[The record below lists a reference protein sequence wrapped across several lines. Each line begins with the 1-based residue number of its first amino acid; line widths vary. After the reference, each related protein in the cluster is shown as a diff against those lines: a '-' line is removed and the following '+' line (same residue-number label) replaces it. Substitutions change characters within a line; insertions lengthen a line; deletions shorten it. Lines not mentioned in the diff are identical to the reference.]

1 MANSFVQYTGDG
13 STTNFT
19 VSFGYISTDHV
30 TVKVNAVTTSFTWLD
45 ATTVVV
51 SPAPANGAT
60 VEIRRAT
67 PTTTPVVDFQDAGT
81 VTAAQLDLNTLQMLY
96 ISQEAADDTESA
108 AASAT
113 NAAASAT
120 LASNY
125 ALKTDGYVSGTDNS
139 AKSWAV
145 GGTGNGQPADGDA
158 KSWATKVGAYVTGA
172 LMSAKEWAVGTLMR
186 GLDGGGS
193 AKDWANYVGGTVDN
207 AEYSAKKYAQDAA
220 TVVLTTVK
228 RVSTVAALK
237 AISVPTTEDVV
248 EVLGYYS
255 SGDGGGG
262 LFYWDS
268 ASADAD
274 NGGTILLPNSSPA
287 SGRWKRMYVGRVI
300 NVRWFGAVGDGSTD
314 DYAAIAATITLLPSN
329 GGVVYFPASS
339 GAYVFATALNLS
351 GKFDITFRGDAEGG
365 NGGLGLPSSITYTG
379 TGASSAING
388 VSSNALVFENLHIS
402 YSSALFTGRLIDLRG
417 DATRDG
423 AFHRISNCTVGSNGG
438 TRTAQTLVDLD
449 GAIEFTAEHSHFED
463 AEMAIR
469 GKDATGR
476 NYSNAVRILA
486 CEFINT
492 VQAPIQN
499 AGEAWLI
506 DGNVFEPLSGGGA
519 GAYASTASCF
529 NLVIA
534 NSWMGDATASGTWI
548 STAGEAVVVRDNYIS
563 GGVTG
568 ISLSGYAWTITG
580 NNFASLTNGVVFN
593 VAGGNTEGL
602 VLHGNRFQSSVTNNT
617 VDLGNAAVSYK
628 TVAGNLPTAS
638 EQSLAAA
645 SGYKKLPDG
654 LCIQWGSVSLA
665 GASAAVTFPVTF
677 TTVFQVTLGLSSPP
691 GTSTSVWESALA
703 TTGFTANV
711 TSGPANVRWIAVGLL
726 H

>member
-13 STTNFT
+13 TTTNFT
-19 VSFGYISTDHV
+19 VPFGYISTDHV

-67 PTTTPVVDFQDAGT
+67 PTTAAVVDFQDAGT
-81 VTAAQLDLNTLQMLY
+81 VTAAQLDLNTTQMLY

-113 NAAASAT
+113 NAADSAT

-145 GGTGNGQPADGDA
+145 GGTGDGQPADGDA

-186 GLDGGGS
+186 GLADGGS

-237 AISVPTTEDVV
+237 ALSVPTTEDVV

-268 ASADAD
+268 ASASAD
-274 NGGTILLPNSSPA
+274 NAGTVIQPDSLPNTGRWLRRY
-287 SGRWKRMYVGRVI
+287 SGRVV
-300 NVRWFGAVGDGSTD
+300 NVRWFGAKGDGATN
-314 DYAAIAATITLLPSN
+314 DYAAIAAAVALLPSN

-339 GAYVFATALNLS
+339 GAYPFATPINLS

-365 NGGLGLPSSITYTG
+365 NGGLGLPSSVVYTG
-379 TGASSAING
+379 TGDASGING

-402 YSSALFTGRLIDLRG
+402 YSSASFTGRLLDLRG
-417 DATRDG
+417 DATRSG

-463 AEMAIR
+463 AAMAIR
-469 GKDATGR
+469 GKDAAGR
-476 NYSNAVRILA
+476 NYSNIVRIVG

-492 VQAPIQN
+492 TQAPIQD

-506 DGNVFEPLSGGGA
+506 QGCTFEPLSTAAA
-519 GAYASTASCF
+519 GAFANPGKSCF
-529 NLVIA
+529 NLTIE
-534 NSWMGDATASGTWI
+534 NCWMGDANATGDWI
-548 STAGEAVVVRDNYIS
+548 NATGEAVTVRDNFFS
-563 GGVTG
+563 TGLTG
-568 ISLSGYAWTITG
+568 IDLNGYSFSIVG
-580 NNFASLTNGVVFN
+580 NNFASMTNGIKFDT
-593 VAGGNTEGL
+593 AAGNTEG
-602 VLHGNRFQSSVTNNT
+602 VRIQGNRFQASVTNRI
-617 VDLGNAAVSYK
+617 VDLAAAAVSYK
-628 TVAGNLPTAS
+628 DIGANLPPIT
-638 EQSLAAA
+638 EQSLATG
-645 SGYKKLPDG
+645 GYRKLSDG
-654 LCIQWGSVSLA
+654 LCIQWGNSTTSGGSVA
-665 GASAAVTFPVTF
+665 ITFPLQF
-677 TTVFQVTLGLSSPP
+677 TTVFQVLVSSDGPP
-691 GTSTSVWESALA
+691 STSTSIWTSSV
-703 TTGFTANV
+703 TNTGFTAYI
-711 TSGPANVRWIAVGLL
+711 TSGAGGVRWMAIGLL